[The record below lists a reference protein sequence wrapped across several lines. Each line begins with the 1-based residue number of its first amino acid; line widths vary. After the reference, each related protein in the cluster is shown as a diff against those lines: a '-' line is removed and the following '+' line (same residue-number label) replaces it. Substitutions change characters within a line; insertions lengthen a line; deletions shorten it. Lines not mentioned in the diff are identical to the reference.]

1 MWNAIKFI
9 LVYLGLQ
16 LAVAIAMGIV
26 AAVSPLD
33 MTAVL
38 IPSLIISCFLF
49 IIYFVRKKGFRFI
62 KQSFV
67 IHPWRILLFCVPV
80 FLFYLLPEMK
90 INEMLDAP
98 DVLGMDFWENAFSPV
113 GLMAVGVLGPFA
125 EELLFRGAVL
135 PSLLNWDRISGKPWL
150 AIVFSAALFCLAH
163 LNPAQMPFAFM
174 LGLLLGWL
182 YYRTGS
188 LLPGLV
194 IHVINNSLICVVG
207 ILSLNEEDS
216 GAETLADLFGSP
228 ALEYLAEGV
237 SLLLLFVSIIA
248 LVKVVKEH
256 YPDSPGCKTGISAPQ
271 TSD

>member
-49 IIYFVRKKGFRFI
+49 IIYFVRKKGFGFI

-80 FLFYLLPEMK
+80 FLFYLLLEMK
-90 INEMLDAP
+90 INELLDAP

-237 SLLLLFVSIIA
+237 STLLLFVSIIA
-248 LVKVVKEH
+248 LVKVVKEY
-256 YPDSPGCKTGISAPQ
+256 YPDSPGCKSGVSVPQ
-271 TSD
+271 

>member
-1 MWNAIKFI
+1 
-9 LVYLGLQ
+9 
-16 LAVAIAMGIV
+16 
-26 AAVSPLD
+26 
-33 MTAVL
+33 
-38 IPSLIISCFLF
+38 
-49 IIYFVRKKGFRFI
+49 
-62 KQSFV
+62 
-67 IHPWRILLFCVPV
+67 
-80 FLFYLLPEMK
+80 MK
-90 INEMLDAP
+90 INELLEAP

-150 AIVFSAALFCLAH
+150 AIILSAALFSLAH
-163 LNPAQMPFAFM
+163 MNPAQLPFAFM

-248 LVKVVKEH
+248 LVKAVKEY
-256 YPDSPGCKTGISAPQ
+256 YPDSPGCKSGVSAPQ
-271 TSD
+271 